1 MKWYPVWLAVA
12 VLGGLASSVCFALV
26 MTVSEGTWPASWP
39 KELEAFRAQ
48 ARTVDVAHGI
58 QETVYEIPF
67 ENREA
72 FEAAWPHILSLKSA
86 GAPLI
91 LAKSPSAYGVSGTT
105 AHAGVRILCPVGG
118 ELPGLSI
125 AWPDADFPWTIPITP
140 ARETLSEYVTMENG
154 VPVPATPGDGRT
166 AFYYR
171 ARVDIE
177 LIVDGDVVD
186 LNRVALPND
195 TPIIDRRFPDAALAE
210 AAE

>member
-1 MKWYPVWLAVA
+1 MKWLPVWLAVA

-26 MTVSEGTWPASWP
+26 MTVSEGTWPDSWP
-39 KELEAFRAQ
+39 KELEALRDQ

-72 FEAAWPHILSLKSA
+72 FEEAWPHILSLKSV

-105 AHAGVRILCPVGG
+105 ALAGVRILCPVGG
-118 ELPGLSI
+118 ELPGLSN
-125 AWPDADFPWTIPITP
+125 ASPDADFPWTVPLAP
-140 ARETLSEYVTMENG
+140 ARETLPEYVTMENG
-154 VPVPATPGDGRT
+154 VPMPATPGDGRT
-166 AFYYR
+166 AFYHR

-177 LIVDGDVVD
+177 LIVDGNVVD
-186 LNRVALPND
+186 LNSVPLPEN
-195 TPIIDRRFPDAALAE
+195 TLIVDRRFPAAALVEVAE
-210 AAE
+210 